1 MSAGYC
7 CSPTGSTGPGEWIRA
22 DLGVNRIV
30 VAIRTK
36 GSSCCWVTQFKITLS
51 TNGADWS
58 DIADESGSMVVFEGN
73 TDATTMVNNPL
84 PTLVETRLVQLTVIS
99 IHGSEAE
106 LKWAIDGCPV

>member
-1 MSAGYC
+1 MGYC
-7 CSPTGSTGPGEWIRA
+7 WSPNVGTGPEEWIRA
-22 DLGVNRIV
+22 DLGANRNV

-36 GSSCCWVTQFKITLS
+36 GGSCCWVTQFIIAIS

-58 DIADESGSMVVFEGN
+58 YVAHESGIMVVFEGN
-73 TDATTMVNNPL
+73 TDATTIVSHTL
-84 PTLVETRLVQLTVIS
+84 PTPVETRFVQLAVTS